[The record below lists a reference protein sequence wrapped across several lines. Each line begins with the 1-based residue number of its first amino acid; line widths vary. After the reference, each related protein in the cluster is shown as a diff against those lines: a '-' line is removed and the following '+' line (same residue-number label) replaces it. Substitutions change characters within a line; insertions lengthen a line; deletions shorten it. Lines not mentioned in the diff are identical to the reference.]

1 MERDI
6 GPLLD
11 EFLKPWNGVLCFH
24 FVPVCLYVCRYTGYR
39 ALTLTKD
46 PNFPLDGTLRHTKE
60 THFFSFV
67 EMSVSTRDFCFR
79 FLPIVTLVNVLHV
92 FFLQRRKNI
101 ALFIVGIINVQ
112 VSPYSCLKSRDV
124 RLIKWPELDRCG
136 PVTTC
141 CLVYCIGIVVTRDAT
156 SVYRLDGQ
164 WRIYLRKDE

>member
-11 EFLKPWNGVLCFH
+11 EFLTPWNGVLCFH

-67 EMSVSTRDFCFR
+67 EMSVSTMDFCFR
-79 FLPIVTLVNVLHV
+79 FPTSKCLYFKLPGTS
-92 FFLQRRKNI
+92 FFTTKKNI

-112 VSPYSCLKSRDV
+112 VSPYSCLKSWDV
-124 RLIKWPELDRCG
+124 RLIKWREMARQSSRC
-136 PVTTC
+136 VVQW
-141 CLVYCIGIVVTRDAT
+141 LVYCIGIVVTRVFTDLMVNGV
-156 SVYRLDGQ
+156 S
-164 WRIYLRKDE
+164 I

>member
-79 FLPIVTLVNVLHV
+79 FPPIVTLVNFVFQTTGHV
-92 FFLQRRKNI
+92 FFYNEEK
-101 ALFIVGIINVQ
+101 
-112 VSPYSCLKSRDV
+112 YCL
-124 RLIKWPELDRCG
+124 I
-136 PVTTC
+136 
-141 CLVYCIGIVVTRDAT
+141 YCRNNKRTSITVLLSKVTRRTVDKVT
-156 SVYRLDGQ
+156 RVGQ
-164 WRIYLRKDE
+164 VWSSDYMLSGLLHWHCCDTRCH

>member
-79 FLPIVTLVNVLHV
+79 FLPIVTLVNVCISNYRAR
-92 FFLQRRKNI
+92 FLQRRNI
-101 ALFIVGIINVQ
+101 ALFIVGIINADTSITVPQ
-112 VSPYSCLKSRDV
+112 SRCVHDWFIALALLWHECLQTWWSM
-124 RLIKWPELDRCG
+124 
-136 PVTTC
+136 
-141 CLVYCIGIVVTRDAT
+141 A
-156 SVYRLDGQ
+156 
-164 WRIYLRKDE
+164 YLSKER